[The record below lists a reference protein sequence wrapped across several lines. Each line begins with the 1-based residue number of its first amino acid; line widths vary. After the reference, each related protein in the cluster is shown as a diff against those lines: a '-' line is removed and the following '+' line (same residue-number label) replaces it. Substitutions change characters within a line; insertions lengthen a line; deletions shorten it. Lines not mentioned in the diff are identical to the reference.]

1 MNFREQYNYNLKK
14 MYEIEKIINANPEK
28 YDELYPAFD
37 KFTKALSKMELD
49 CKNKY
54 NYIMSVKEILN
65 GFEGVN

>member
-14 MYEIEKIINANPEK
+14 MYEIENIINNNPDE
-28 YDELYPAFD
+28 YDKLYPTFD

-54 NYIMSVKEILN
+54 DYIMSDKEILE
-65 GFEGVN
+65 GFEKIN